1 MERLTRWQN
10 DIVLICKKSCDDCK
24 QAGDTLCS
32 AQENVYKRLAAYEDI
47 GTVEDFQRLVTAQ
60 NEGRLVETCTYSQED
75 SDSTTWD
82 CSNCGCAWNFEC
94 DGVLENN
101 VKYCPECGAKV
112 THITTRYFDEDADDY
127 VDITLTREEAA
138 KALTKE
144 GKGE

>member
-60 NEGRLVETCTYSQED
+60 NEGRLVELPCKVGDTVYILRGDVKNGYETLKPTCVQPIAFNLCCLNPFTGELKK
-75 SDSTTWD
+75 
-82 CSNCGCAWNFEC
+82 G
-94 DGVLENN
+94 
-101 VKYCPECGAKV
+101 
-112 THITTRYFDEDADDY
+112 YF
-127 VDITLTREEAA
+127 ITREEAA
-138 KALTKE
+138 EAL
-144 GKGE
+144 KGSEEK